1 MDRSTWPTVD
11 DYLARALRLGDDA
24 TRRAAEHSVAAGLPD
39 IRVSAAQGKLLM
51 VLGLSRGARRIL
63 EIGTLGGYS
72 TIWLAR
78 SLAPGGRLVSLE
90 LKPEHARV
98 ARENLERAGVAD
110 RVEVREGPAADS
122 LQRLRDEQGD
132 PFDLIFI
139 DADKPSN
146 PEYLDSAIALARPGA
161 LILID
166 NVVRQGRVADPSDD
180 DAAVAAT
187 RSLHEILGADPRV
200 EATVIQTVGAKGYDG
215 FALATVLDRGPTA
228 DTPRPEEPSQ

>member
-1 MDRSTWPTVD
+1 MDRLTWQAVD
-11 DYLARALRLGDDA
+11 EHLAGALRLEDDA
-24 TRRAAEHSVAAGLPD
+24 TRRAAEQSVTAGLPD
-39 IRVSAAQGKLLM
+39 IRVSAAQVKLLM

-78 SLAPGGRLVSLE
+78 SLAAGGHLVTLE

-98 ARENLERAGVAD
+98 ARENLELAGVAD
-110 RVEVREGPAADS
+110 RVEVREGPAMAS
-122 LQRLRDEQGD
+122 LRALRDERAE

-146 PEYLDSAIALARPGA
+146 PEYLEHAIALSRPGT

-166 NVVRQGRVADPSDD
+166 NVVRQGRVADPSDE
-180 DAAVAAT
+180 DASVVAT
-187 RSLHEILGADPRV
+187 RRLHELLGSDARI

-215 FALATVLDRGPTA
+215 FALATVLEQGVTA
-228 DTPRPEEPSQ
+228 DSPGPEEPSQ

>member
-1 MDRSTWPTVD
+1 
-11 DYLARALRLGDDA
+11 
-24 TRRAAEHSVAAGLPD
+24 
-39 IRVSAAQGKLLM
+39 
-51 VLGLSRGARRIL
+51 
-63 EIGTLGGYS
+63 
-72 TIWLAR
+72 
-78 SLAPGGRLVSLE
+78 
-90 LKPEHARV
+90 
-98 ARENLERAGVAD
+98 
-110 RVEVREGPAADS
+110 AADS

-215 FALATVLDRGPTA
+215 FALATV
-228 DTPRPEEPSQ
+228 

>member
-1 MDRSTWPTVD
+1 MDRSTWQSVD
-11 DYLARALRLGDDA
+11 DYLAKTLRLEDDA
-24 TRRAAEHSVAAGLPD
+24 TSQAAEHSVAAGLPD
-39 IRVSAAQGKLLM
+39 IRVSAAQGKMLM

-78 SLAPGGRLVSLE
+78 SLAPGGRLISLE
-90 LKPEHARV
+90 LKAEHASV
-98 ARENLERAGVAD
+98 ARQNLERAGMAD
-110 RVEVREGPAADS
+110 RVEVREGPAAES
-122 LQRLRDEQGD
+122 LQALREERGE

-146 PEYLDSAIALARPGA
+146 PQYLEHAIALARPGT
-161 LILID
+161 LIFID
-166 NVVRQGRVADPSDD
+166 NVVRQGRVADPADE
-180 DAAVAAT
+180 DASVAAT
-187 RSLHEILGADPRV
+187 RRLHELLGNDPRI

-215 FALATVLDRGPTA
+215 FALATVLDEGPT